1 MKKHIEEYLLSFNL
15 QQAANLKNNCW
26 PINPECVLPVHHKN
40 YFVFRCFEHPQFPNV
55 SDIKNRP
62 IASKQTLYLSVY
74 NWLSESFPKYGV
86 RPCYKFMRQW
96 AYFRVDLLKLK
107 IRDKVKKVQK
117 SKHSS
122 QLKRITHKPGNY
134 DKISKDSLT

>member
-1 MKKHIEEYLLSFNL
+1 MKNVVLPSVFQMKKHIEEYLLSFNL

-26 PINPECVLPVHHKN
+26 PINPECILPVHHKN

-74 NWLSESFPKYGV
+74 NWLSESFPEIWCKT
-86 RPCYKFMRQW
+86 
-96 AYFRVDLLKLK
+96 LLQVYAAMG
-107 IRDKVKKVQK
+107 IFSGR
-117 SKHSS
+117 SFETEN
-122 QLKRITHKPGNY
+122 KR
-134 DKISKDSLT
+134 